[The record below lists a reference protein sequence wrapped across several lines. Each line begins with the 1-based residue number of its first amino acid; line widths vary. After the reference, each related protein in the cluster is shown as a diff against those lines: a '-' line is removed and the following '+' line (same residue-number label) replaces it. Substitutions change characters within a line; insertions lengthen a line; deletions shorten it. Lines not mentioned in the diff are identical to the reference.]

1 MFVSLSALHYA
12 LRAKDAERS
21 LEIARCLRFVPLR
34 YAMRLT
40 ALLAE
45 QRHPLYEAAARRVAV
60 RVLEELRATPLD
72 EIKKLIDVLAHV
84 HDNMYWYEA
93 QCALRDVVGQ
103 LHRMQRPNVDF
114 DSLEMRPRKKANG
127 AGPAERPD
135 AETNF
140 LADLTAALPVAPA
153 DWYDGPLW
161 AS

>member
-1 MFVSLSALHYA
+1 MSLSALHYA

-21 LEIARCLRFVPLR
+21 LEIAGCLKHVPLR

-40 ALLAE
+40 LLLAE
-45 QRHPLYEAAARRVAV
+45 QNHPLYEAAARRIGV
-60 RVLEELRATPLD
+60 RALEELRNTPLV

-103 LHRMQRPNVDF
+103 LHRMQRLDVDF
-114 DSLEMRPRKKANG
+114 DSLEMRPRTG
-127 AGPAERPD
+127 ADETGPTEQPEVPD
-135 AETNF
+135 DF
-140 LADLTAALPVAPA
+140 LAELKAVCPVAPA

-161 AS
+161 AQ

>member
-1 MFVSLSALHYA
+1 VFVSLSALHYA

-21 LEIARCLRFVPLR
+21 LEIARCLKHVPLR

-40 ALLAE
+40 LLLAE
-45 QRHPLYEAAARRVAV
+45 QNHPLYEAAARRIGV
-60 RVLEELRATPLD
+60 RVLEELQATPLV
-72 EIKKLIDVLAHV
+72 EVKKLIDVLAHV

-114 DSLEMRPRKKANG
+114 DSLAMRPRKGANG
-127 AGPAERPD
+127 AGPAERPE
-135 AETNF
+135 AEDDF
-140 LADLTAALPVAPA
+140 LADLKETLPVATA

-161 AS
+161 A